1 MEIGVTVR
9 NMGPQSRPEILRA
22 CVEHAEALGFE
33 SVWITDHIAI
43 PPDDAQG
50 SGGRYTDPLTTL
62 AWLGGV
68 TRRIRLGVGALILP
82 YRPVLPTAKAI
93 ATAHELT
100 GERLLIGVGL
110 GWMDAEFRA
119 LGVERRQRGRI
130 TDTQL
135 AFLNRCF
142 VESVV
147 ELNGQPFIF
156 DPRPCKPPIYVG
168 GRAPHALER
177 ALRFDLG
184 WLPMARDA
192 AALGADLALFDRKAE
207 AAGRRRGPVTAFV
220 PLSLADPGRATG
232 ELLRFEALGVER
244 LVCAVRY
251 DDATG
256 YRQQLDR
263 LVRCVGGMPATQRQS
278 NSGGLHETGR

>member
-1 MEIGVTVR
+1 MKIGVTVR
-9 NMGPQSRPEILRA
+9 NMGPQSRPEILRT

-33 SVWITDHIAI
+33 SAWITDHIAI
-43 PPDDAQG
+43 PPDDAEG

-130 TDTQL
+130 TDAQL

-142 VESVV
+142 VEPVV

-156 DPRPCKPPIYVG
+156 DPRPRKPPIYVG
-168 GRAPHALER
+168 GRAPHALDR

-192 AALGADLALFDRKAE
+192 AGLEADLVLFERKAD
-207 AAGRRRGPVTAFV
+207 AAGKPRGPVTAFMA
-220 PLSLADPGRATG
+220 LSLNDPGRARD
-232 ELLRFEALGVER
+232 ELARCEALAVER

-256 YRQQLDR
+256 YRRQLDQ
-263 LVRCVGGMPATQRQS
+263 LANLAAQVQTTPG
-278 NSGGLHETGR
+278 